1 MEALLLAAEETVKI
15 LRIVLPAVLFGLL
28 ASKYIY
34 TIPQFKKLVF
44 YISSRLGMKSSVAVA
59 AFLIHPVAAYTILSE
74 LVRSG
79 TIDEREAVVA
89 TLVGTFPRTLRL
101 CVLFLIPVAVPALGI
116 WGIAYVIL
124 ILVTRGI
131 VSLSGIFIARRTLG
145 SSEIPSVEIPEIT
158 LRDTLKRFVR
168 IALTLSLTVF
178 AVMLLFNLGVMDFL
192 NSEIGPFLSS
202 LGLPASSILVV
213 ATGFPSMLAAIAT
226 AGSLLAKGALCG
238 RSLLISLFL
247 ASIAHSVVEISRN
260 TLPVAASILGR
271 SLGTKVALCIFASRI
286 VANLI
291 ALAILF
297 AF

>member
-238 RSLLISLFL
+238 KSLLISLFL